1 MFMCEQEEKDK
12 EEKKEKDD
20 RSFIGHENIK

>member
-20 RSFIGHENIK
+20 RSVIGHENIK